1 MAKYFKCWV
10 IVDGT
15 QPTAFR
21 AREAEDLIPTLK
33 QLQRTQPD
41 VALMWFERGRLWN
54 SPGDAQQALLER
66 RRTPPKGRG
75 REWRPGGEHKDPK
88 ARPRIPRDEKRSLFK
103 KRLISKKTQGGGSA
117 SSGAGRPPFGSPP
130 DRRPQSGRPPGS
142 TDGRTPSRPPS
153 GRRPPSGQTPS
164 SSWRPSGPLSSR
176 RPPSEPTSSRRPPGS
191 SSSRRHPS
199 SRPPSVRTPAGR
211 VPSGR
216 QAPSRP
222 AGKPPRRRN
231 DK

>member
-1 MAKYFKCWV
+1 MAKYFRCWV

-103 KRLISKKTQGGGSA
+103 KRLISKKTQGGGFP
-117 SSGAGRPPFGSPP
+117 SSGTGRPPSGSGP
-130 DRRPQSGRPPGS
+130 DRRPHFERPP
-142 TDGRTPSRPPS
+142 DPTPRRPHSRPPS

-164 SSWRPSGPLSSR
+164 SSWKPSGPPSSR
-176 RPPSEPTSSRRPPGS
+176 RPPSGPPASRRKPPT
-191 SSSRRHPS
+191 RPS
-199 SRPPSVRTPAGR
+199 TGRPPAGR
-211 VPSGR
+211 PPAGR
-216 QAPSRP
+216 RTPSRP
-222 AGKPPRRRN
+222 SGKPPRRRN

>member
-1 MAKYFKCWV
+1 MAKYFRCWV

-41 VALMWFERGRLWN
+41 VSLMWFERGRLWRT
-54 SPGDAQQALLER
+54 PEEAQRALVER
-66 RRTPPKGRG
+66 RRTPTGRG

-88 ARPRIPRDEKRSLFK
+88 ARPKVPRDEKRALFK
-103 KRLISKKTQGGGSA
+103 KRLISKKTHGGGFP
-117 SSGAGRPPFGSPP
+117 SGDDRRPAGRQRPPSTRPPSDRRPGPEP
-130 DRRPQSGRPPGS
+130 DRRGPSAGPSARRPPAGGKPSGRPGGPNSSSRRPSSGRPSPSGRPGPGS
-142 TDGRTPSRPPS
+142 F
-153 GRRPPSGQTPS
+153 RRPPSGP
-164 SSWRPSGPLSSR
+164 PSSR
-176 RPPSEPTSSRRPPGS
+176 RPPSGRPGPG
-191 SSSRRHPS
+191 
-199 SRPPSVRTPAGR
+199 
-211 VPSGR
+211 
-216 QAPSRP
+216 RP